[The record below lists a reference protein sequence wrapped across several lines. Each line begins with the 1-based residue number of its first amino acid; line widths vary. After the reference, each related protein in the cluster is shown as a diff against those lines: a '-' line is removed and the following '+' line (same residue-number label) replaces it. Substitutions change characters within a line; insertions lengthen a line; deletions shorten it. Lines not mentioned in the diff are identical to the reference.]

1 MRRLLTHFGFAAVML
16 LAAFSAR
23 IGGDVPVL
31 PDIPYNYANIE
42 LPAHLNDIEVIEVDN
57 TPENNLVTDSGATLG
72 RVLFYDTRLS
82 ANRTISCS
90 SCHIAENGFSDPA
103 QFSIGFDGGETA
115 RNSMGL
121 SFTRFY
127 ATGRYFWD
135 ERAATLEDQTLMP
148 IQDPVEMGMELP
160 DVVNRLEATSFY
172 PDLFAEAFG
181 TPEITSDRMAMAM
194 AQFLRSMVAP
204 YSRYDQGRVAQGGP
218 PGTPLPNLTVQEN
231 EGLQV
236 FFGEG
241 QCSHCHESD
250 LFFSGFP
257 RSNGLDSS
265 IVDPGVVRGTFKVN
279 SLRNIE
285 LTAPYMHDGRF
296 ETLEDVVE
304 FYNSGIQPT
313 PYLDRL
319 LTDADG
325 EPIRFNFTEEQRA
338 ALVAFLKT
346 LTDRS
351 IMDARW
357 SDPFNITTVP
367 SETPGVASMDP
378 AFPNPLGTQTTLRF
392 QLSEPTTIELVV
404 FDLLGRRI
412 ATLAS
417 GSRDAGAYEVSWDAG
432 DVPSGIYLVLLE
444 AAGQRKTQT
453 LTVVR

>member
-1 MRRLLTHFGFAAVML
+1 MNRLLTHFGLAAVML
-16 LAAFSAR
+16 LAAYSAG

-42 LPAHLNDIEVIEVDN
+42 LPAHLNDVEVIEVDN

-72 RVLFYDTRLS
+72 RVLFYDKRLS

-172 PDLFAEAFG
+172 PDLFAEAFE
-181 TPEITSDRMAMAM
+181 TPEITPDRMAMAM
-194 AQFLRSMVAP
+194 AQFIRSMVAP
-204 YSRYDQGRVAQGGP
+204 DSRYDQGRVAQGGP

-231 EGLQV
+231 EGLQI

-241 QCSHCHESD
+241 KCSMCHESD
-250 LFFSGFP
+250 LFISGFP

-296 ETLEDVVE
+296 ETLEEVVE
-304 FYNSGIQPT
+304 FYNSGVQPT

-351 IMDARW
+351 IMDVRW

-378 AFPNPLGTQTTLRF
+378 AFPNPVGTHTTLSF
-392 QLSEPTTIELVV
+392 QLTEPTTIELVV

-444 AAGQRKTQT
+444 AAGQRQTQT